1 MHLYTFP
8 VAVEP
13 VKDILATN
21 GSVHR
26 TSPTAAAC
34 CLEQGTTLYT
44 PAGIPAWFASCNKA
58 KKLQYQCILYEEQSS
73 NVYCFKEIGLKSNEA

>member
-44 PAGIPAWFASCNKA
+44 PAGIPAWFASCNKGKRNYNISA
-58 KKLQYQCILYEEQSS
+58 FCMKNSHLMFTVLKKL
-73 NVYCFKEIGLKSNEA
+73 V

>member
-1 MHLYTFP
+1 MHLCTFP

-26 TSPTAAAC
+26 TSPTADVC

-44 PAGIPAWFASCNKA
+44 PAGIPAWFASCNKRNTKFA
-58 KKLQYQCILYEEQSS
+58 LSVHFAQEIVT
-73 NVYCFKEIGLKSNEA
+73 NVYHFKETNL